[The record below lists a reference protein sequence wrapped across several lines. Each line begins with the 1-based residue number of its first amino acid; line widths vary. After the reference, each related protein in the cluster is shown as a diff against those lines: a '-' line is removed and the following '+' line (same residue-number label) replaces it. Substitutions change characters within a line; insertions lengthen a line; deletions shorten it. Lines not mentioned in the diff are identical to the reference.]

1 MLVALPAHPSAPVGM
16 TLPTEVN
23 VISMR
28 MALMNRRQFGGRLA
42 GGLAGLAVAA
52 SSRSVLAAPES
63 AARPFKLSVMLWTLR
78 SKYTA
83 EQAIDLVA
91 GAGYDGFELV
101 DEDKKWSA
109 ADVRRIRARMTKLG
123 VVCDAMSGIDAGFAE
138 QGAAH
143 RLASELTARMAQ
155 AERMDCRRI
164 ILLSGK
170 RDASMPRDKQHAVCV
185 ANLQRAG
192 DVAAKGGFKLLLEP
206 IDALE
211 NPPIYLTHVEEA
223 FEIVGAVNSPSV
235 QVLYDFY
242 HQQRG
247 LPQGGGVAPL
257 LAPLHGNVNLLGLV
271 HVANVPGRHAPNHGE
286 INYLPV
292 YKGLEQNGYHGW
304 MAMEFLP
311 VGDAKTELRQAAT
324 EIH

>member
-1 MLVALPAHPSAPVGM
+1 M
-16 TLPTEVN
+16 
-23 VISMR
+23 
-28 MALMNRRQFGGRLA
+28 MNRRQFGERIA
-42 GGLAGLAVAA
+42 GGLAGLAVAV
-52 SSRSVLAAPES
+52 SSRRGLATPEK
-63 AARPFKLSVMLWTLR
+63 AARPFRLSVMLWTLR
-78 SKYTA
+78 PKYTA

-101 DEDKKWSA
+101 DEDKKWSP
-109 ADVRRIRARMTKLG
+109 ADVTRIRAHIVQLG
-123 VVCDAMSGIDAGFAE
+123 IVCDAMSGIDTGFAE
-138 QGAAH
+138 PGAAD
-143 RLASELTARMAQ
+143 RLVSELTARMAQ
-155 AERMDCRRI
+155 AERLGCQRI

-170 RDASMPRDKQHAVCV
+170 RDTSMPREKQHAVCV
-185 ANLQRAG
+185 ENLQRAG
-192 DVAAKGGFKLLLEP
+192 DVAKKRGFTLLLEP

-211 NPPIYLTHVEEA
+211 NPPIYLTRVEEA
-223 FEIVGAVNSPSV
+223 FEIVRAVKQPSV

-257 LAPLHGNVNLLGLV
+257 LAPLRGNVDLLGLV

-286 INYLPV
+286 INYLQI

-311 VGDAKTELRQAAT
+311 VGDAKTELREAAA
-324 EIH
+324 EIR

>member
-1 MLVALPAHPSAPVGM
+1 M
-16 TLPTEVN
+16 
-23 VISMR
+23 
-28 MALMNRRQFGGRLA
+28 MNRRQFGGRLA
-42 GGLAGLAVAA
+42 GGLAGLAVAG
-52 SSRSVLAAPES
+52 SLGRGLATPEK
-63 AARPFKLSVMLWTLR
+63 AAHPFRLSVMLWTLR
-78 SKYTA
+78 PKYTA
-83 EQAIDLVA
+83 EQAIDMVA

-101 DEDKKWSA
+101 DEDKKWSP
-109 ADVRRIRARMTKLG
+109 ADVTRIRAHMAQLG
-123 VVCDAMSGIDAGFAE
+123 IVCDAMSGIDTGFAE
-138 QGAAH
+138 PGAAD
-143 RLASELTARMAQ
+143 RLASELTARMVQ
-155 AERMDCRRI
+155 AERLGCRRI

-170 RDASMPRDKQHAVCV
+170 RDTSMPREKQHAVCIE
-185 ANLQRAG
+185 NLQRAG
-192 DVAAKGGFKLLLEP
+192 DVAAKRGFTLLLEP

-211 NPPIYLTHVEEA
+211 NPPIYLTRVEEA
-223 FEIVGAVNSPSV
+223 FEIVRAVKQPGV

-257 LAPLHGNVNLLGLV
+257 LAPLRGNVGLLGLV

-286 INYLPV
+286 INYLQI

-311 VGDAKTELRQAAT
+311 VGDAKTELREAAD

>member
-1 MLVALPAHPSAPVGM
+1 MDCVAPM
-16 TLPTEVN
+16 T
-23 VISMR
+23 R
-28 MALMNRRQFGGRLA
+28 RRFARWMAA
-42 GGLAGLAVAA
+42 GLAGVAA
-52 SSRSVLAAPES
+52 GSRSGWAAPEE
-63 AARPFKLSVMLWTLR
+63 AARPFRLSVMLWTLR
-78 SKYTA
+78 PKYTA

-91 GAGYDGFELV
+91 AAGYDGFELV

-109 ADVRRIRARMTKLG
+109 GDVTRIRARMTRLG
-123 VVCDAMSGIDAGFAE
+123 IVCDAMSGIDAGFAE
-138 QGAAH
+138 PGAAD
-143 RLASELTARMAQ
+143 RLAIELTARMTQ
-155 AERMDCRRI
+155 AERLGCRRI

-170 RDASMPRDKQHAVCV
+170 RDNSIPRERQHAVCV
-185 ANLQRAG
+185 ENLRRAG
-192 DVAAKGGFKLLLEP
+192 DVAAKRGFTLLLEP

-211 NPPIYLTHVEEA
+211 NPPIYLTRVEEA
-223 FEIVGAVNSPSV
+223 FEIVRAVKLPSV

-247 LPQGGGVAPL
+247 LQQGGGVAPL
-257 LAPLHGNVNLLGLV
+257 LAPLRGNVDLLGLV

-311 VGDAKTELRQAAT
+311 VGDAKAELRQAAA

>member
-1 MLVALPAHPSAPVGM
+1 
-16 TLPTEVN
+16 
-23 VISMR
+23 
-28 MALMNRRQFGGRLA
+28 MNRRQFGGRLA

-52 SSRSVLAAPES
+52 CSRRGLALPEK

-78 SKYTA
+78 SKYAA

-101 DEDKKWSA
+101 DEDKKWTP
-109 ADVRRIRARMTKLG
+109 ADVKRIRARMTQLG
-123 VVCDAMSGIDAGFAE
+123 IVCDAMSGLGTGFAE
-138 QGAAH
+138 PGAAD
-143 RLASELTARMAQ
+143 RLVSELIARMTQ
-155 AERMDCRRI
+155 AEQMDCRRI

-185 ANLQRAG
+185 ENLQRAG
-192 DVAAKGGFKLLLEP
+192 NVAAKGGFKLLLEP

-211 NPPIYLTHVEEA
+211 NPPIYLTRVEEA
-223 FEIVGAVNSPSV
+223 FEIARAVNSPSV

-247 LPQGGGVAPL
+247 LPQDGGVAPL
-257 LAPLHGNVNLLGLV
+257 LAPLRGNVDLLGLV
-271 HVANVPGRHAPNHGE
+271 HVADVPGRHAPGTGV
-286 INYLPV
+286 IDYAAI
-292 YKGLEQNGYHGW
+292 YRGLRKEGYRGW

-311 VGDAKTELRQAAT
+311 VGDAKAELRQAAA

>member
-1 MLVALPAHPSAPVGM
+1 M
-16 TLPTEVN
+16 
-23 VISMR
+23 
-28 MALMNRRQFGGRLA
+28 MNRRQFGGRLA
-42 GGLAGLAVAA
+42 GGLAGLAVAV
-52 SSRSVLAAPES
+52 SSRRGLATPEK
-63 AARPFKLSVMLWTLR
+63 AARPFRLSVMLWTLR
-78 SKYTA
+78 PKYTA

-101 DEDKKWSA
+101 DEDKKWSP
-109 ADVRRIRARMTKLG
+109 ADVTRIRAHITQLG
-123 VVCDAMSGIDAGFAE
+123 IVCDAMSGIDAGFAE
-138 QGAAH
+138 PGAAD

-155 AERMDCRRI
+155 AERLGCRRI
-164 ILLSGK
+164 ILLSVK
-170 RDASMPRDKQHAVCV
+170 RDISMPREKQHAVCV
-185 ANLQRAG
+185 ENLQRAG
-192 DVAAKGGFKLLLEP
+192 DVAEKRGFTLLLEP

-211 NPPIYLTHVEEA
+211 NPPIYLTRVEEA
-223 FEIVGAVNSPSV
+223 FEIVRAVKQPSV

-257 LAPLHGNVNLLGLV
+257 LAPLRGNVDLLGLV

-286 INYLPV
+286 INYLSV
-292 YKGLEQNGYHGW
+292 YRGLEQNGYHGW

-311 VGDAKTELRQAAT
+311 VGDAKSELRQAAA

>member
-1 MLVALPAHPSAPVGM
+1 M
-16 TLPTEVN
+16 
-23 VISMR
+23 
-28 MALMNRRQFGGRLA
+28 MNRRQFGGRLA
-42 GGLAGLAVAA
+42 GGLAGLAVAG
-52 SSRSVLAAPES
+52 SLGRGLATPEK
-63 AARPFKLSVMLWTLR
+63 AAHPFRLSVMLWTLR
-78 SKYTA
+78 PKYTA
-83 EQAIDLVA
+83 EQAIDMVA

-101 DEDKKWSA
+101 DEDKKWSP
-109 ADVRRIRARMTKLG
+109 ADVTRIRAHMAQLG
-123 VVCDAMSGIDAGFAE
+123 IACDAMSGIDTGFAE
-138 QGAAH
+138 PGAAD

-155 AERMDCRRI
+155 AERLGCQRI
-164 ILLSGK
+164 ILLSGN
-170 RDASMPRDKQHAVCV
+170 RDTSMPREKQHAVCIE
-185 ANLQRAG
+185 NLQRAG
-192 DVAAKGGFKLLLEP
+192 DVAAKRGFTLLLEP

-211 NPPIYLTHVEEA
+211 NPPIYLTRVEEA
-223 FEIVGAVNSPSV
+223 FEIVRAVKQAGV

-257 LAPLHGNVNLLGLV
+257 LAPLRGNVGLLGLV

-286 INYLPV
+286 INYLQI

-311 VGDAKTELRQAAT
+311 VGDAKTELREAAD